1 MHQPTPA
8 IFQLYRQN
16 FSLLPFLLLIV
27 LFFGQFLL
35 LTGLA
40 YVLFHRVEIA
50 VFVLIFSIPASLY
63 WLESKYTAH
72 IQVTADDRQITLMVT
87 KPCPKIPEGETT
99 YTWTDLQQYRF
110 NGGRDPRLVLQWQGQ
125 PREYYYG
132 KDMRALYQYLVT
144 HFPDREWRFLGVPQT
159 LG

>member
-1 MHQPTPA
+1 MHTAIHQPTPA
-8 IFQLYRQN
+8 IFQLSHQK

-27 LFFGQFLL
+27 LLFGQFLL

-40 YVLFHRVEIA
+40 HVLFHRVEIA

-72 IQVTADDRQITLMVT
+72 VQVTTDSRQITLTVT
-87 KPCPKIPEGETT
+87 KPCPKIPEGETI
-99 YTWTDLQQYRF
+99 YSWADLEQYHFINRQHPLLAL
-110 NGGRDPRLVLQWQGQ
+110 RWQYEAK
-125 PREYYYG
+125 EYYYG

-144 HFPDREWRFLGVPQT
+144 HFPDREWE
-159 LG
+159 